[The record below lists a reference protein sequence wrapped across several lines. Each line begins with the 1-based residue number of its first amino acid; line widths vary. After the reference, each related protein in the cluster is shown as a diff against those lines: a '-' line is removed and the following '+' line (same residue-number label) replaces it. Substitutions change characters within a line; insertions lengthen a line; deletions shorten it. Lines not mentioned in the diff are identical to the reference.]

1 MDVNRH
7 MNLFEHYRQEGE
19 SPHENNLS
27 RGLAILLDEN
37 PLLLE
42 RFIDL
47 ANSKLLALRK
57 DPIRKPEKRED
68 REIGFQQ
75 GIKKLCDEVSQRI
88 IGFTLTPDLPRT
100 TTVETQETQPVH
112 ENLVTDIAIS
122 CGEDLLIVEVKK
134 VPGSSAEAQVTAQ
147 AESAQFLSKKDAE
160 IVSPLRLTWEDIV
173 RVLQN
178 IDCLQGGNR
187 DPILRH
193 YLEYLETHHQEWFAG
208 AASIRRRMKSLA
220 DNCLRIL
227 SPGRDPDEEEVYW
240 DGQGFVVPLK
250 TTGDYARE
258 FHLCPRE
265 EESQFTEIQV
275 ALWLGNNLGQSRA
288 LFEAREIR
296 DDMSWTLEKSI
307 EVDKT
312 VLETAITPYLKFSH
326 IMGRFVMDAYVSP
339 GCIGSHRPDIRKKF
353 FVPLARSWRREEWPE
368 LLNLLTEKN
377 SVVLEDPAVFRA
389 NFRKNFEE
397 SDRSFAVVVPGYEA
411 IIKIPAGMLPEHQAP
426 DSGKGC
432 DKTAS
437 LVVDAIKAIIKRVEV
452 LPGA

>member
-1 MDVNRH
+1 M
-7 MNLFEHYRQEGE
+7 
-19 SPHENNLS
+19 
-27 RGLAILLDEN
+27 
-37 PLLLE
+37 
-42 RFIDL
+42 
-47 ANSKLLALRK
+47 
-57 DPIRKPEKRED
+57 
-68 REIGFQQ
+68 
-75 GIKKLCDEVSQRI
+75 
-88 IGFTLTPDLPRT
+88 
-100 TTVETQETQPVH
+100 
-112 ENLVTDIAIS
+112 
-122 CGEDLLIVEVKK
+122 
-134 VPGSSAEAQVTAQ
+134 
-147 AESAQFLSKKDAE
+147 
-160 IVSPLRLTWEDIV
+160 
-173 RVLQN
+173 
-178 IDCLQGGNR
+178 
-187 DPILRH
+187 
-193 YLEYLETHHQEWFAG
+193 
-208 AASIRRRMKSLA
+208 
-220 DNCLRIL
+220 
-227 SPGRDPDEEEVYW
+227 YW

-250 TTGDYARE
+250 TTGDYTRE

-339 GCIGSHRPDIRKKF
+339 GCIGTHRPDIRKKF

-389 NFRKNFEE
+389 NFRRNFEE